1 MDTPIKKPTHIVV
14 EVFERD
20 LGETRLCYGE
30 DEAIEAA
37 NEMLDEHIKLC
48 CGDSDDDDDEGY
60 DKEEYEDD
68 EDDDFDYQRA
78 SKTCSNAWCNYGDE
92 HWDAYIIELKGE

>member
-1 MDTPIKKPTHIVV
+1 MDTPVKVPTHIVV

-20 LGETRLCYGE
+20 LSETRLCYSE

-37 NEMLDEHIKLC
+37 NEMLDDYIKLR
-48 CGDSDDDDDEGY
+48 CGDSDDDKEEGY
-60 DKEEYEDD
+60 DEEEYDDD
-68 EDDDFDYQRA
+68 EDDFDCQHA

-92 HWDAYIIELKGE
+92 HWDAYIIDLKEG

>member
-20 LGETRLCYGE
+20 LCETRLCFSE

-37 NEMLDEHIKLC
+37 NEMLDEYIKLRRA
-48 CGDSDDDDDEGY
+48 
-60 DKEEYEDD
+60 
-68 EDDDFDYQRA
+68 DDDFDFERA
-78 SKTCSNAWCNYGDE
+78 SKDCSNAWCNYDDE
-92 HWDAYIIELKGE
+92 HWDAYIIELKED

>member
-1 MDTPIKKPTHIVV
+1 MDTPIKNPTHIVV

-20 LGETRLCYGE
+20 LCETRLCFSE

-48 CGDSDDDDDEGY
+48 RDDDDDDEDYGE
-60 DKEEYEDD
+60 EEYDD
-68 EDDDFDYQRA
+68 DDDDFDFQRA
-78 SKTCSNAWCNYGDE
+78 SKTRSNAWCNYDDE
-92 HWDAYIIELKGE
+92 HWDAYIIELKTN